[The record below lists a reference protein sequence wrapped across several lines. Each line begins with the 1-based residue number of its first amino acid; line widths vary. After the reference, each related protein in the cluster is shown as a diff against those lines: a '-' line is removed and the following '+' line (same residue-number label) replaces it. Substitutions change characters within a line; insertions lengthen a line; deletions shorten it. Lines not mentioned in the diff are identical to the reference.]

1 MQEQHVCTDHVWLLF
16 FDDLN
21 FAAGTLMDSS
31 QLFIG
36 WAAKVCQHQVCHH
49 NTVFRQ
55 MFHKSSLGTQIEM
68 LPLYLYKKY
77 MNLIHYNTIILWE
90 GTITFPLKFFFALF
104 NPRAFLRKLSFL
116 IYSENVEILHLLR
129 RIQKACVEEGGSFKE

>member
-36 WAAKVCQHQVCHH
+36 WAAKVCQHQVCPH

-55 MFHKSSLGTQIEM
+55 MFHESSLGTQIEM
-68 LPLYLYKKY
+68 LPLYLYKKIY
-77 MNLIHYNTIILWE
+77 E
-90 GTITFPLKFFFALF
+90 F
-104 NPRAFLRKLSFL
+104 NPRSYN
-116 IYSENVEILHLLR
+116 YSVGRNYRGNLVKSVIHVSR
-129 RIQKACVEEGGSFKE
+129 GH

>member
-36 WAAKVCQHQVCHH
+36 WAAKVCQHQVCCPH
-49 NTVFRQ
+49 NTIFRQ
-55 MFHKSSLGTQIEM
+55 MFRKSSLGTQIEM
-68 LPLYLYKKY
+68 LPLYLYKKIY
-77 MNLIHYNTIILWE
+77 E
-90 GTITFPLKFFFALF
+90 F
-104 NPRAFLRKLSFL
+104 NPL
-116 IYSENVEILHLLR
+116 
-129 RIQKACVEEGGSFKE
+129 